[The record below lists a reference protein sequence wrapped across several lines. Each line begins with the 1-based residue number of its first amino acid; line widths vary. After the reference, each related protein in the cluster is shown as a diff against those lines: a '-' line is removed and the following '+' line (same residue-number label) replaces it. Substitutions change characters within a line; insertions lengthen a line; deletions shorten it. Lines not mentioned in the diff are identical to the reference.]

1 MIRKQQ
7 FNIYLPPELIRLIKH
22 KAVDQELSLS
32 TFVEEALTAYIRNLD
47 LKEMGETGAEAQE
60 TPKTSQAS
68 ANWQL
73 LALIYPTVM
82 SDALRFYRALGLK
95 PTKQGTLWSEL
106 EVGDARL
113 GLQVADPFARGEK
126 VHLSLV
132 SPIPLEEIIKHL
144 TDQGIIVNNE
154 ITDEAYGRSLML
166 RDPDG
171 LAIMI
176 NEYDP
181 ELYP

>member
-22 KAVDQELSLS
+22 KAVDKELSLS
-32 TFVEEALTAYIRNLD
+32 TFVEEALTTYIRNLD
-47 LKEMGETGAEAQE
+47 LTEMGETPEEPAKPTVPSGD
-60 TPKTSQAS
+60 
-68 ANWQL
+68 WQL
-73 LALIYPTVM
+73 LALVYPTEM
-82 SDALRFYRALGLK
+82 SNSLRFYRALGLK

-126 VHLSLV
+126 IHLSLV
-132 SPIPLEEIIKHL
+132 SHKSLEEVIKQL

-154 ITDEAYGRSLML
+154 ITDEAFGRSLL
-166 RDPDG
+166 LHDPDG
-171 LAIMI
+171 NLIMI

>member
-7 FNIYLPPELIRLIKH
+7 FNIYLPPELIRMIKH

-32 TFVEEALTAYIRNLD
+32 TFVEEALTTYIRNLD
-47 LKEMGETGAEAQE
+47 LREMGEAGEETLEA
-60 TPKTSQAS
+60 THPAPPSD
-68 ANWQL
+68 WQL
-73 LALIYPTVM
+73 LALVYPSEM
-82 SDALRFYRALGLK
+82 SSSLRFYRALGLK

-126 VHLSLV
+126 IHLSLV
-132 SPIPLEEIIKHL
+132 CPRPLEELIKHL

-154 ITDEAYGRSLML
+154 ITDEAFGRSLL
-166 RDPDG
+166 LHDPDG
-171 LAIMI
+171 NLIMI